1 MRASL
6 QSRARS
12 HKNTV
17 LSMFDPHSQD
27 TTFKPTLNHQ
37 SADMSSRARQ
47 VLPGMVFKLV
57 CRHTCDPASSS
68 VQVIRGSTVSPVFGT
83 FGYSL
88 SAGGDVDGNYYPD
101 LLVGSLDDTVVLFRY
116 QLLR

>member
-1 MRASL
+1 
-6 QSRARS
+6 
-12 HKNTV
+12 
-17 LSMFDPHSQD
+17 
-27 TTFKPTLNHQ
+27 
-37 SADMSSRARQ
+37 MSSRGRQ
-47 VLPGMVFKLV
+47 VLTVMVFKLV

-68 VQVIRGSTVSPVFGT
+68 VQVIRGSTVSPVFRT

-116 QLLR
+116 QFLC

>member
-1 MRASL
+1 MIWTGSGEGI
-6 QSRARS
+6 S
-12 HKNTV
+12 TE
-17 LSMFDPHSQD
+17 PSQVSQKHFLCLTQD
-27 TTFKPTLNHQ
+27 FKPTLNHQ
-37 SADMSSRARQ
+37 RADMSSRDRR
-47 VLPGMVFKLV
+47 VLTVMVFKLV